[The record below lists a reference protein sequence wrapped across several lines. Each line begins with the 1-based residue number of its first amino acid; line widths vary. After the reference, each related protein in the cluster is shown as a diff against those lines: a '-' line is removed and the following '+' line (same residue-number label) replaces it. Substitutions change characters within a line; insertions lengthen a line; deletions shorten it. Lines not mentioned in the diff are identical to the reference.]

1 MAAAHNGL
9 GHWSVSEAEVE
20 VEGDGAEAAVLAGV
34 PGGVLDSPG
43 EKNLVMRDWS
53 QQQIISNCG

>member
-1 MAAAHNGL
+1 MAVAHSGL
-9 GHWSVSEAEVE
+9 GHRSVSEVE

-43 EKNLVMRDWS
+43 EKD
-53 QQQIISNCG
+53 Q